1 MSVLLTTATET
12 QSFSIIDVLKFWEM
26 QGFKE
31 FGLNLFS
38 GILIFIVSWLALVIV
53 SRSIKILL
61 DKSKRTSELMSS
73 YILKIV
79 SVLGWII
86 IILTFLQHI
95 GINMGPLIA
104 GLGITGIV
112 LGLAFQDS
120 LSNFFAGAMLV
131 INEPFRKGDYI
142 EVGSLAGSVV
152 SMDLM
157 CIILNTFDGKRITM
171 SNKLVWG
178 APITNFSYTKLR
190 GVSMNVGVPYDADL
204 KVCKEVFKEMIDSY
218 EEIVE
223 EPAPI
228 IEVHKL
234 SESSV
239 DFLIRPW
246 VTPENYWKVYWR
258 FHSEV
263 IPKLKEKGI
272 EIPFPQLDVH
282 FDKEV

>member
-1 MSVLLTTATET
+1 MKSLIILESVSNDYSLL
-12 QSFSIIDVLKFWEM
+12 SVLKFWES
-26 QGFKE
+26 QGFKD
-31 FGLNLFS
+31 FSLNLIS
-38 GILIFIVSWLALVIV
+38 GIFILIFSWIVLKIIIK
-53 SRSIKILL
+53 SISPLL
-61 DKSKRTSELMSS
+61 NKSKKTSELMAS

-79 SVLGWII
+79 SVVGWII

-142 EVGSLAGSVV
+142 EIGSLAGSVV

-157 CIILNTFDGKRITM
+157 CITLNTFDGKRITM

-178 APITNFSYTKLR
+178 EAITNFSYTKLR

-204 KVCKEVFKEMIDSY
+204 KICKEVFKEMISSY
-218 EEIVE
+218 PEVVLD
-223 EPAPI
+223 PAPI

-246 VTPENYWKVYWR
+246 VEPQDYWTIYWR
-258 FHSEV
+258 FNSEV
-263 IPKLKEKGI
+263 ITKLKEKGI

-282 FDKEV
+282 FDK